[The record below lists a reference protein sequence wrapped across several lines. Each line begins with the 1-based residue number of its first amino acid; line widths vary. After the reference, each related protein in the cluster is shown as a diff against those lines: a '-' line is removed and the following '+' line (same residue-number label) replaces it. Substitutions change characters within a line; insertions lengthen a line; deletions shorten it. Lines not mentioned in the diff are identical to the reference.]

1 MKAIDIL
8 NEGLV
13 DWIKDKLA
21 DPANPPPNPP
31 GIPNKEISKTQPKP
45 SQDAS
50 SDAFDEKVA
59 KIATNLG
66 INKSDLLKIMHFETH
81 GSMSPSKRAGND
93 PKAAVGL
100 IQFTNATAKGLGT
113 TTAALSKMTAVEQL
127 DYVEKYYKQQKT
139 PRGIGFVGL
148 YMMTYMP
155 GVVTKNKP
163 DDFVLG
169 IDPKSKEW
177 SAADK
182 NAYPFPADLTFTYAT
197 NWEENPA
204 FTKVKKPDGT
214 PRDYFTVGDVK
225 KFMQNYSH

>member
-21 DPANPPPNPP
+21 DPAKPA

-45 SQDAS
+45 AQDAS

-66 INKSDLLKIMHFETH
+66 FAKSDLLKIMHFETD
-81 GSMSPSKRAGND
+81 GSMSPGKRAGND

-100 IQFTNATAKGLGT
+100 IQFTNATAKSLGT

-127 DYVEKYYKQQKT
+127 DWVEKYYKQQKT
-139 PRGIGFVGL
+139 PPGLSFVDL

-163 DDFVLG
+163 DGFVLG
-169 IDPKSKEW
+169 IDPKSKGW
-177 SAADK
+177 SEANK

-197 NWEENPA
+197 NWEKNPA
-204 FTKVKKPDGT
+204 FRKIPESEKP